1 MRAWR
6 WGRGGRGRIAAWR
19 EVLLVGLSS
28 GQGWSEPRR
37 GGFVG
42 IEDGEGNMF
51 GGRNMFGVAGW
62 MMRKDG
68 DVVRA
73 GCVRGGGGAGDCGG
87 GRYRLMGCWE
97 MKTTSCFF
105 RDPHHIP
112 YVSALRI

>member
-42 IEDGEGNMF
+42 IEDGGGICSASSGEGICS
-51 GGRNMFGVAGW
+51 G
-62 MMRKDG
+62 
-68 DVVRA
+68 
-73 GCVRGGGGAGDCGG
+73 
-87 GRYRLMGCWE
+87 
-97 MKTTSCFF
+97 
-105 RDPHHIP
+105 
-112 YVSALRI
+112 

>member
-19 EVLLVGLSS
+19 KVLLVGLSS

-37 GGFVG
+37 EYVR
-42 IEDGEGNMF
+42 
-51 GGRNMFGVAGW
+51 GRNMFGVAGW

-87 GRYRLMGCWE
+87 GSIG
-97 MKTTSCFF
+97 
-105 RDPHHIP
+105 
-112 YVSALRI
+112 